1 MFLQAAKICSAE
13 AICLICFNFHSQTD
27 YFDLEK
33 CTEFLSTFPY
43 FVILLESYI
52 VLTCWWK
59 ELTIV
64 EFYFRASDQKVI
76 VSGVLTKGNAD
87 FKADAIKVAHE
98 KPMPQHEKR
107 PAGGAGKTA
116 AMHIQQPRKQ

>member
-13 AICLICFNFHSQTD
+13 AMYCTD

-33 CTEFLSTFPY
+33 CTEFSFTFPY
-43 FVILLESYI
+43 FVISLESYI

>member
-1 MFLQAAKICSAE
+1 M
-13 AICLICFNFHSQTD
+13 
-27 YFDLEK
+27 
-33 CTEFLSTFPY
+33 
-43 FVILLESYI
+43 ILLESYI

-59 ELTIV
+59 GLTIV